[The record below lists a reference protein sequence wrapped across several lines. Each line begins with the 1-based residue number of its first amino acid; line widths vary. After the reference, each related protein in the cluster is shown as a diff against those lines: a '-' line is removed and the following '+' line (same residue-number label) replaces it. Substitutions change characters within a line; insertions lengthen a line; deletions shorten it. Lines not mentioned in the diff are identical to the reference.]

1 MASTNP
7 TNGSKI
13 TPKISSRSREKRTID
28 EEAGP
33 ELKLGEFQH
42 SSAITVSEARE
53 LLSMVF
59 KHRLEQGKYELPK
72 KDTERGAVVNK
83 TQEYLEIFSRFKNR
97 ESVEAVDR
105 LLNSQPDL
113 DPFEKAQLGSLCC
126 DSAEEAKTLIPS
138 LEAKKS
144 DEELQDLLNEITK
157 LRNFV
162 DT

>member
-1 MASTNP
+1 MASASP

-28 EEAGP
+28 EEAGA

-72 KDTERGAVVNK
+72 KE
-83 TQEYLEIFSRFKNR
+83 
-97 ESVEAVDR
+97 
-105 LLNSQPDL
+105 
-113 DPFEKAQLGSLCC
+113 
-126 DSAEEAKTLIPS
+126 
-138 LEAKKS
+138 
-144 DEELQDLLNEITK
+144 
-157 LRNFV
+157 
-162 DT
+162 